1 MPPLRQVEMPSG
13 VLIPHQE
20 EKHLPS
26 IFGFCV
32 LRIRERLKKVP
43 VVVVPAAAEG
53 ARPGPAQPCARRT
66 EDSSSA
72 GWAAVPITD
81 DENLIIDFNGS

>member
-1 MPPLRQVEMPSG
+1 MPTLRQAEMPSG

-20 EKHLPS
+20 EKHLAS
-26 IFGFCV
+26 IFWI
-32 LRIRERLKKVP
+32 LRVKNQRTFKKKCRWWLFLP
-43 VVVVPAAAEG
+43 QRRRPSL
-53 ARPGPAQPCARRT
+53 ARPCAQRP
-66 EDSSSA
+66 EDSSAA